1 MTEERDNS
9 IDDLLRDFPIIVE
22 FPVAWG
28 EMDALG
34 HVNNIVYF
42 RYFESARVAYLTKIN
57 FIDPEQND
65 GIAAILASTQ
75 CDFRKALAYPDT
87 VSIGARVV
95 EIGSDRFKMAYRLAS
110 HCLQKIAAEGKGV
123 VVAYNYRNQRKA
135 ELPEA
140 IRKNIQEIEML
151 DPTIRFRIEV
161 PASIPAAEANELKNT
176 LQAHVEVRQA
186 QAETLK
192 FNLSLILEI
201 LATAATVIQ
210 AIDIIISWIDRFKD
224 KKLKAEGA
232 IIVNAK
238 NARLDLQNA
247 TREQLAAFLQK
258 ES

>member
-1 MTEERDNS
+1 MNEKSIEE
-9 IDDLLRDFPIIVE
+9 LLRDFPVVVQ

-57 FIDPEQND
+57 FIDPEAND

-95 EIGSDRFKMAYRLAS
+95 EIGSDRFAMEYRLVS
-110 HCLQKIAAEGKGV
+110 QGLQKIAAEGKGV
-123 VVAYNYRNQRKA
+123 VVAYNYRDKHKV

-140 IRKNIQEIEML
+140 IRKNIKEIEML
-151 DPTIRFRIEV
+151 GPTIRFRIEV
-161 PASIPAAEANELKNT
+161 PVSVPVAEANELKNA

-186 QAETLK
+186 EAEALK
-192 FNLSLILEI
+192 LNLSLILEI
-201 LATAATVIQ
+201 LATVASVIQ
-210 AIDIIISWIDRFKD
+210 AVDIIIGWIDRFKD
-224 KKLKAEGA
+224 KKLKAEEVT
-232 IIVNAK
+232 IVNARDE
-238 NARLDLQNA
+238 RLDLQNA
-247 TREQLAAFLQK
+247 TREQLMALLQK
-258 ES
+258 K

>member
-1 MTEERDNS
+1 MNENPATYV
-9 IDDLLRDFPIIVE
+9 DDLLRDFPVVVQ

-65 GIAAILASTQ
+65 GTAAILASTQ
-75 CDFRKALAYPDT
+75 CDFRKALAYPDI

-95 EIGSDRFKMAYRLAS
+95 EIGSDRFKMEYRLVS
-110 HCLQKIAAEGKGV
+110 HRLQKKTAEGKGV
-123 VVAYNYRNQRKA
+123 VVAYNYREKRKT

-140 IRKNIQEIEML
+140 IRKNIQEIEMP

-161 PASIPAAEANELKNT
+161 PASVPAAETNELKNA
-176 LQAHVEVRQA
+176 LQAHVEVHQA
-186 QAETLK
+186 QAETLR
-192 FNLSLILEI
+192 FNLSLLLEI
-201 LATAATVIQ
+201 LATAAGVVQ
-210 AIDIIISWIDRFKD
+210 AIDIIIGWIDRFRN
-224 KKLKAEGA
+224 KKLKVEGVV
-232 IIVNAK
+232 IFNAGNEK
-238 NARLDLQNA
+238 LDLQNA

-258 ES
+258 